1 MEPKWAM
8 LRGIPYIYAASQQR
22 GSAEGGGLTNDDG
35 RGACGWCRWIGV
47 WWVWHPKFQTKI

>member
-1 MEPKWAM
+1 MGDVAWHT
-8 LRGIPYIYAASQQR
+8 IYAASQQR